1 VVLSLRMRRTVPS
14 LPVCPSISRVIL
26 YVKDIQK
33 VATFYEAF
41 FGMKRMETEATG
53 WLELTSPSGGCLVAL
68 HQASKTQKSGA
79 AVKPVF
85 GVRDVRGFAEAAAL
99 RGLNYEF
106 ANAKDPAGNS
116 ISISSRGI
124 PRLSRRTEGSAS
136 RSAGIHQLQ
145 R

>member
-1 VVLSLRMRRTVPS
+1 
-14 LPVCPSISRVIL
+14 VIL

-99 RGLNYEF
+99 RGLKFDPVHVVRGLNYEF